1 VKIGDIDRFFEDLG
15 RRIDRPVRVL
25 LTGAA
30 AGILQGMERATLD
43 IDFEIRLKRVA
54 GESDSAARWEAV
66 QRAIA
71 DAARATGITPQ
82 YDEDIDKWSS
92 IALPSKHSRLY
103 RRFGKVEV
111 RILDPGLWAIGKLT
125 RYLSTDIQD
134 LRIVLK
140 SANISSRVT
149 VRLWGTALGISPASS
164 SQITFRKQVEAF
176 LDQYAGE
183 IWGRSTDSTRLKRL
197 FLDSAQKARR
207 QKAGM
212 RKQSSDI

>member
-1 VKIGDIDRFFEDLG
+1 MKVADIDHFFQDLS
-15 RRIDRPVRVL
+15 RRIERPVQVL

-43 IDFEIRLKRVA
+43 IDFEIHLKRVA
-54 GESDSAARWEAV
+54 RQSDAGRDWEAV
-66 QRAIA
+66 QRSI
-71 DAARATGITPQ
+71 DGAARATGITPQ

-92 IALPSKHSRLY
+92 ITLPSKRSRLY

-134 LRIVLK
+134 LRFVLK
-140 SANISSRVT
+140 RASISSEAT
-149 VRLWGTALGISPASS
+149 VRLWGKALGISAASS
-164 SQITFRKQVEAF
+164 SQTTFRKQVETF
-176 LDQYAGE
+176 LDQYARE
-183 IWGRSTDSTRLKRL
+183 IWGRNTDATDLKRL

-207 QKAGM
+207 KKAGAPL
-212 RKQSSDI
+212 I